1 MMTMTRMCESFIFFP
16 RIIDKL
22 LIDVGI
28 NKCILIEVHT
38 VIIKK
43 PHNSCE
49 SFSSIYKL
57 RAEIF
62 PSHSKAQK
70 DIVSLE

>member
-1 MMTMTRMCESFIFFP
+1 MMSMTRMCESFIFFP

-22 LIDVGI
+22 LIDGGI

-38 VIIKK
+38 VIFKK

-49 SFSSIYKL
+49 SFNSIYKL

-62 PSHSKAQK
+62 PLHGRA
-70 DIVSLE
+70 